1 MTLDAPISAARAKI
15 ARWIE
20 KLRLM
25 GELNSLDATTRAQIA
40 HELCVSEAE
49 LETIAHLSMNAEGL
63 ERVLDLIG
71 VDRAQLEKDDP
82 ALMADLR
89 RSCTLCRDWKECRHD
104 LDAGRFSKDIEDYC
118 VNSEILRHLRPQAN

>member
-1 MTLDAPISAARAKI
+1 MTFDAPVSAARATI

-20 KLRLM
+20 KFRLL
-25 GELNSLDATTRAQIA
+25 GELNALDATTRAQIA
-40 HELCVSEAE
+40 HELNVSEAE
-49 LETIAHLSMNAEGL
+49 LESIAHLSMNAEGL

-89 RSCTLCRDWKECRHD
+89 RSCTLCRDWKECKHD
-104 LDAGRFSKDIEDYC
+104 LDAGAFSKDIEDYC
-118 VNSEILRHLRPQAN
+118 VNSDILRQLRPQPN